1 MTSSVTEQWGWR
13 GDAAK
18 TGPGQRG
25 WKDTPFLTQSWLLGQ
40 DARTNT
46 GGGSVGPEPAHPH
59 SASGHGGARDPLL
72 KLKGAIRPPGKTD
85 TRWAGPGNSWGG
97 GLTEAPSGE
106 PSRAWGWAPAR
117 PLHGGE
123 RRLLRRSENII
134 FMDPGVGGSH
144 RVCACHRFKCLHVV
158 TEAPS

>member
-1 MTSSVTEQWGWR
+1 MER
-13 GDAAK
+13 GRRQDWPGAARMEGHPFPHSELASWDK
-18 TGPGQRG
+18 MPGQ
-25 WKDTPFLTQSWLLGQ
+25 TP
-40 DARTNT
+40 
-46 GGGSVGPEPAHPH
+46 E
-59 SASGHGGARDPLL
+59 GARSVRSPLIPTACRAL
-72 KLKGAIRPPGKTD
+72 RLGTRRCTRSPPEAQRSHPSPGKTD